1 MKTVISEERSTGMG
15 ATRFTAIL
23 LDGKFVRISDMPDS
37 RYEGRQ
43 AGVEIYEADVAD
55 DAVYAEFYR
64 SNRGNE
70 TVEITGGESFRSFDA
85 ARRWA
90 ASENTQAMCECCG
103 RAK

>member
-1 MKTVISEERSTGMG
+1 MKTIKSEERSTGMG
-15 ATRFTAIL
+15 ATRFAAVL
-23 LDGKFVRISDMPDS
+23 LNGKFVRVSDMKES

-43 AGVEIYEADVAD
+43 AGVEIYEVDVAD

-70 TVEITGGESFRSFDA
+70 TVEITGGETFLSFDT

-90 ASENTQAMCECCG
+90 ASGAIPTTCECCG
-103 RAK
+103 RVK